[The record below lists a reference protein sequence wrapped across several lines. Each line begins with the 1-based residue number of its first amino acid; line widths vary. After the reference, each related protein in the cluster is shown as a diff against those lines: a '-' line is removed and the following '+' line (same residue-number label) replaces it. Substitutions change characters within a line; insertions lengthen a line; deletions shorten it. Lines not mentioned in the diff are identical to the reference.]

1 MEISQLKRREKMINY
16 NLIVYLGVGLIA
28 LLFILFIRNE
38 MKKRKK
44 DIELFKQQQLK
55 ESFDRNKISSGYIK
69 K

>member
-1 MEISQLKRREKMINY
+1 MINY

-44 DIELFKQQQLK
+44 DIELFKQQQLTK
-55 ESFDRNKISSGYIK
+55 SFDRNKVSGGYIK

>member
-1 MEISQLKRREKMINY
+1 MIDY

-28 LLFILFIRNE
+28 LLFFLFIKNE

-55 ESFDRNKISSGYIK
+55 ESFDRNKLSGGYIK
-69 K
+69 KWITTI

>member
-1 MEISQLKRREKMINY
+1 MIDY

-28 LLFILFIRNE
+28 LLFFLFIKNE

-55 ESFDRNKISSGYIK
+55 ESFDRNKLSGGYIK

>member
-1 MEISQLKRREKMINY
+1 MINY

-28 LLFILFIRNE
+28 LLFFLFIKNE
-38 MKKRKK
+38 MNKRKK

-55 ESFDRNKISSGYIK
+55 ESFDRNKLSGGYIK

>member
-1 MEISQLKRREKMINY
+1 MIDY
-16 NLIVYLGVGLIA
+16 NLIVYFGVAFYVLI
-28 LLFILFIRNE
+28 FFLFIRNE

-55 ESFDRNKISSGYIK
+55 ESFDRNKLSGGYIK